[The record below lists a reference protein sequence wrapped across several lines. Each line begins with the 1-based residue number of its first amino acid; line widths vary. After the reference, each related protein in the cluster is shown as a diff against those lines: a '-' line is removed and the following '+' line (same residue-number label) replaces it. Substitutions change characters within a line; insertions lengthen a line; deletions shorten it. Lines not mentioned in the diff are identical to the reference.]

1 MLNAAARRS
10 QETVRVLVLV
20 GIPLPTRPAM
30 NLFLATWMRA
40 TPRHVPARRPH
51 RRRSRDGAAAST
63 PRAVEQASLPAVPA
77 PSRRAG

>member
-1 MLNAAARRS
+1 
-10 QETVRVLVLV
+10 
-20 GIPLPTRPAM
+20 M
-30 NLFLATWMRA
+30 NLFLAIWMRA

-51 RRRSRDGAAAST
+51 RRRSRYGAAAST